1 MLHAPVPNDLFFTYL
16 KVDSIKIAFSVEI
29 TP

>member
-1 MLHAPVPNDLFFTYL
+1 MLYAPVPKDLFFTYL
-16 KVDSIKIAFSVEI
+16 KVDSFKIAFNVEI

>member
-1 MLHAPVPNDLFFTYL
+1 MLHATVPKDLFFNYL
-16 KVDSIKIAFSVEI
+16 KVDSIKIAFSAEI

>member
-1 MLHAPVPNDLFFTYL
+1 MHHALVSEDLFFTYL
-16 KVDSIKIAFSVEI
+16 KVDSFKIDFSVEI